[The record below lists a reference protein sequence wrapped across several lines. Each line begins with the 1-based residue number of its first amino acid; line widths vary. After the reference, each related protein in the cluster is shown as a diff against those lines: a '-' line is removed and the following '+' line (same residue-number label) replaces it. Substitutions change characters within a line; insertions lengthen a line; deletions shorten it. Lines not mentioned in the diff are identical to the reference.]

1 MKTCSTTSLDAVLK
15 EIIVDAAL
23 QFRPNGKNVKDQD
36 LDHLS
41 RQTVVLNDLLR
52 IYKRID
58 PAPEFEPERAA
69 FRGTIE
75 SMQQALYPWI
85 TAAKNGRKAYKS
97 FFDLINSYNKDAG
110 IVISVG
116 KQGGFRWAI
125 HQIVTLRAIIRSNIP
140 IEVFYAGDT
149 DLPKEY
155 REFIDEI
162 QSTYSGSGTITIIN
176 INNRF
181 LDADG
186 TLGLPG
192 GWALRPF
199 AMLASSFK
207 KVILS
212 DADTIFLQDP
222 RKLLNEP
229 AFQKY
234 GSIFWHDRIL
244 EIGKEEI
251 YNWADELLEKAKAK
265 NLDKVRDENPGWFG
279 RKTFY
284 ELERY
289 NLNPTSML
297 MTVGRSLLIKLAILQ
312 GC

>member
-1 MKTCSTTSLDAVLK
+1 LHEVLQ
-15 EIIVDAAL
+15 EIIADAAW
-23 QFRPNGKNVKDQD
+23 QFRPTGRNVKDQD
-36 LDHLS
+36 IDHLS
-41 RQTVVLNDLLR
+41 RQTAVLNDLLR

-58 PAPEFEPERAA
+58 PAREYDSERAA
-69 FRGTIE
+69 FRESIE
-75 SMQQALYPWI
+75 SIQRALYPWI
-85 TAAKNGRKAYKS
+85 TAGQNGRKAYRT
-97 FFDLINSYNKDAG
+97 FFDLLNSYNEEVG

-116 KQGGFRWAI
+116 KDGGFRWAI
-125 HQIVTLRAIIRSNIP
+125 HQIVTLRAVIRSNIP
-140 IEVFYAGDT
+140 IEVFYGGDM

-162 QSTYSGSGTITIIN
+162 QSTYSGSGTITIID
-176 INNRF
+176 IKHRF
-181 LDADG
+181 PDPDG

-207 KVILS
+207 RVILS

-222 RKLLNEP
+222 RIILDEP
-229 AFQKY
+229 GFQQY

-244 EIGKEEI
+244 ETGTEKI

-265 NLDKVRDENPGWFG
+265 NLDRVRDENPGWFS
-279 RKTFY
+279 RTTFY

-289 NLNPTSML
+289 HLNPLSML
-297 MTVGRSLLIKLAILQ
+297 MTVGCSLLIKLAILE